1 MTEERN
7 NKDFKPID
15 IRELFM
21 DKNPRLARIIPGF
34 IYRYLHRALV
44 LDEINEIL
52 RLHGHKKGFEF
63 AHATI
68 EMFNVRV
75 EIVNEENFPLG
86 GPFIFVSNHPLGG
99 FDGVLL
105 LREIGERYERKY
117 KVLVNDI
124 LLNMNNMDEQ
134 FIPVNKHGS
143 QAMDNV
149 RHIDEIFRSDSNVMT
164 FPAGLVSRRK
174 KGVIR
179 DTAWQKSFIS
189 KAVRYKRDVVPIH
202 ITGRCSNFFYNL
214 ANLRKFLGIKANIEM
229 FYLPRE
235 TFRHKNNQYT
245 ITVGKPIP
253 YSTFDKRF
261 RPIEW
266 AAKVQDYCY
275 MLADDPKA
283 EFSF

>member
-1 MTEERN
+1 
-7 NKDFKPID
+7 
-15 IRELFM
+15 M
-21 DKNPRLARIIPGF
+21 DKNPRMAKIIPGF
-34 IYRYLHRALV
+34 IYRYLRRALV

-52 RLHGHKKGFEF
+52 RLHGHKHGFEF
-63 AHATI
+63 ADAAI
-68 EMFNVRV
+68 KMFNVTV
-75 EIVNEENFPLG
+75 EIVGEENFPKG

-105 LREIGERYERKY
+105 LREIGERYQRKY

-124 LLNMNNMDEQ
+124 LLNMKNMDGI
-134 FIPVNKHGS
+134 FMPINKHGS
-143 QAMDNV
+143 QPMENV
-149 RHIDEIFRSDSNVMT
+149 RRIDEIFKSDDNVMT

-179 DTAWQKSFIS
+179 DTAWQKSFIT
-189 KAVRYKRDVVPIH
+189 KAVSHKRDVVPIH

-235 TFRHKNNQYT
+235 TFRHKNNHYR
-245 ITVGKPIP
+245 ITVGKPIS
-253 YSTFDKRF
+253 YKKFDKRYK
-261 RPIEW
+261 PIEW

-275 MLADDPKA
+275 MLAEDPKA
-283 EFSF
+283 VFSF